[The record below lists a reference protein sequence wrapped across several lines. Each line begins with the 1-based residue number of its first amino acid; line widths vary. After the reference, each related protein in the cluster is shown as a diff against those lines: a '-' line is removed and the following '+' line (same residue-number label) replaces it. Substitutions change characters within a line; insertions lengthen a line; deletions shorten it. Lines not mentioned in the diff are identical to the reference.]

1 MIEHVAGAPLRSV
14 KDGAF
19 IIPFAE
25 GKRVPIAVCAGVRPA
40 GC

>member
-1 MIEHVAGAPLRSV
+1 VAGAPLRSV

-25 GKRVPIAVCAGVRPA
+25 GKRVPIAAWRQRAGVSPA